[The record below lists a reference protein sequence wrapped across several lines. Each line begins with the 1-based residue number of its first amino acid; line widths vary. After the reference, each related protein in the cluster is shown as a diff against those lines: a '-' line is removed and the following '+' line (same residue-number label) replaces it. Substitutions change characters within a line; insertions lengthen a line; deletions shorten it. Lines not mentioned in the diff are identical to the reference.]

1 MGYDKFEGLNQITD
15 AYQKAVAKTILQNE
29 LGYKEQTTGYELTH
43 STGISGWS
51 FGGYQ
56 LDISQRKEEGIALLK
71 DIFTNQYGQ
80 NSWTAS
86 IEVALKSTNK
96 YLLSPS
102 DKVKIDNALSSSYG
116 KEILNKDFIN
126 ELTKVTNHIDKIEIE
141 LQKIKPDLRLSDGE
155 KLMLADFHNQ
165 YNLGFNTTQSN
176 SMLKKIEDYIELKG
190 DITPE
195 GLKDLF
201 KTTDQYKNNKTSQE
215 PRIQRSYEAA
225 KELDA

>member
-29 LGYKEQTTGYELTH
+29 LGGPQKATTGYELTH

-56 LDISQRKEEGIALLK
+56 LDISQRKQEGIALLK

-126 ELTKVTNHIDKIEIE
+126 KLTKVTNHIDKIEINF
-141 LQKIKPDLRLSDGE
+141 KKS
-155 KLMLADFHNQ
+155 
-165 YNLGFNTTQSN
+165 NL
-176 SMLKKIEDYIELKG
+176 I
-190 DITPE
+190 
-195 GLKDLF
+195 
-201 KTTDQYKNNKTSQE
+201 
-215 PRIQRSYEAA
+215 
-225 KELDA
+225 